1 MLSKHPCDHS
11 LVPITD
17 TSHCCPGSGLPP
29 QLSPRSVLRET
40 QSCELMNSLKLGQ
53 VSAS

>member
-1 MLSKHPCDHS
+1 MLLKHLRYTS

-17 TSHCCPGSGLPP
+17 TSHCCPGPGLPP

-53 VSAS
+53 VRTS